1 MIAICT
7 EHVAVGSGVLQPPLS
22 NASVKRQ
29 AINGDVCVCVC
40 SVMHSNMHISRS
52 YSFCLNHRSRD
63 VIHVPPVCRQT
74 SIRLILLFLS
84 YHTFFIHFPLHM
96 HKLYTLLWLELDAS
110 FILPSPSTIHHR
122 YRHCPS
128 HSDSGIFTHHPSH
141 FLFSLP
147 VNQYNV

>member
-84 YHTFFIHFPLHM
+84 YHTPYFSSISLSTCISCIHFVAWTGCIFYL
-96 HKLYTLLWLELDAS
+96 A
-110 FILPSPSTIHHR
+110 ITIHHSPPLSPLPITFR
-122 YRHCPS
+122 FRDFHSPS
-128 HSDSGIFTHHPSH
+128 IPLS
-141 FLFSLP
+141 LFAAS
-147 VNQYNV
+147 QSI